1 MQVRVLS
8 VGKIKEDY
16 LRAGIAE
23 YKKRIGRYAQVEILS
38 VADEK
43 TPQEASPI
51 LEEQIRRIE
60 GERLL
65 KLIRDRDTIIALC
78 IDGWAPDS
86 VGLAKRMQD
95 LMVSGTSCLTFVIGG
110 SLGLSKEVLDRC
122 QEKLSFSRLTFPHQL
137 MQVILLEQIY
147 RSFKIIHHEPY
158 HK

>member
-1 MQVRVLS
+1 MQVRILS

-43 TPQEASPI
+43 TPQEASAA
-51 LEEQIRRIE
+51 LEEQIKRVE

-65 KLIRDRDTIIALC
+65 KLIREKDYCIALC

-86 VGLAKRMQD
+86 VGLSKRMQE
-95 LMVSGTSCLTFVIGG
+95 LMISGESSLTFVIGG
-110 SLGLSKEVLDRC
+110 SLGLSKEVLGRC
-122 QEKLSFSRLTFPHQL
+122 QEKLSFSKLTFPHQL
-137 MQVILLEQIY
+137 MQMILLEQIY
-147 RSFKIIHHEPY
+147 RSFKIMNHEPY